1 MRLRGVKR
9 YHWARDVD
17 EALSLLSA
25 YQGKGAI
32 LAGGVDLAR
41 SPRTDIEGLIDI
53 TGTELSYLRADS
65 AGLRIGATTT
75 LSAILDHPQAREY
88 GGGVLIQTLRTVAY
102 PALRNMATLGGA
114 VVSAH
119 PWADIPT
126 LLVALGAE
134 VTYQSPEGEKRLPLE
149 NLYQTDFRR
158 VFREGVLVEVRLPPW
173 EGAFAFAKITRNAG
187 DIALLNVCA
196 GLGLREGRIAWAR
209 VAVGARPA
217 RGERLTW
224 LEAGLVGEPPTER
237 LWEQVAQEVRARLE
251 VGEDRR
257 ASAGWR
263 REVAGVLVRRAL
275 AQAAGKAAL

>member
-41 SPRTDIEGLIDI
+41 SFRTDIEGLIDI
-53 TGTELSYLRADS
+53 TGVGLSFIREDS
-65 AGLRIGATTT
+65 QNLRIGATTT
-75 LSAILDHPQAREY
+75 LSEILAHPQAPRY
-88 GGGVLIQTLRTVAY
+88 AGGVLGETLRLVAW

-126 LLVALGAE
+126 LLLALGAE
-134 VTYQSPEGEKRLPLE
+134 VRYQGPNGEKRLALE
-149 NLYQTDFRR
+149 DLYHMDFRNT
-158 VFREGVLVEVRLPPW
+158 FRESVLLEVILPPW
-173 EGAFAFAKITRNAG
+173 DGAFAFEKVQRNAG

-196 GLGLREGRIAWAR
+196 GLGIKEGRIVWAR
-209 VAVGARPA
+209 LSVGARPE
-217 RGERLTW
+217 RGERLPW
-224 LEAGLVGEPPTER
+224 LEEALVGEEVSPA
-237 LWEQVAQEVRARLE
+237 LWQRVEEEVKARVE
-251 VGEDRR
+251 VGTDRR
-257 ASAGWR
+257 ASAAWR

-275 AQAAGKAAL
+275 SRAAGKVGP